1 MRINVLLVTLLI
13 SSLLWQIQ
21 PQVQAQDPRDHGKD
35 NQQLPI
41 FEEADLIP
49 LKSLPPLPVPGLYS
63 SPNAPVLPLV
73 VNNSL
78 HPYFRGAYNQAGLSC
93 GQAAFIGYNYTYEV
107 NRLRNLPANVTA
119 NQYPTH
125 FAWNWANGGNG
136 WYGASYFHTADLM
149 KHVGTPNV
157 VTYGGMSAGDGIRW
171 MTGYNNY
178 YLAMKNRIYD
188 AYSINVGTI
197 EGLQV
202 LKHYLHD
209 HLEGSPYGGLAN
221 FFANQPPL
229 QTLPAGTPEA
239 GKKVVIQWSSFSHAL
254 TVVGYNDLIRWDY
267 NGDGQYTNHLDING
281 DGIVDLRDWEIG
293 GLILVNSYGGVPNW
307 GNGGFAFMMYKTLA
321 EPYGAG
327 GIWNNSVHVMKP
339 KINSEPLLTMK
350 VTLKHD
356 SREKIRVVAGVSLNP
371 YATVPDVETD
381 FPIFNYQGAH
391 RPMQGEYTEE
401 AKTIEFGLDIT
412 SLLGYVP
419 SGHMAR
425 YFLKIYERDPGNQ
438 GTGTVLAYSL
448 MDYTNGVNEIMCPN
462 LPMPV
467 VENGITTLGINAAI
481 NYQPF
486 YITTDT
492 LPNAKFY
499 EPYSVQL
506 EADGG
511 SEPYHWFLKMNYDES
526 DSSQPFP
533 NVSTQQLTPTN
544 NTSGYAT
551 KALDFSFPFY
561 GKLYDT
567 LFIHVNGVVIFDR
580 QNYPWPYTHEPQ
592 TVFKAYKAIAPYNFN
607 LRLYTGQGIWYEGDE
622 NSATFRWKASINE
635 NTSSELN
642 FAVKLYPNGN
652 IEYYY
657 GSMVFPAETAW
668 IGGLSN
674 GDYRAFQYLSFTASP
689 VIQPNK
695 KIIFTAPDFV
705 PEFSLT
711 TGGVLHGTPTQVYE
725 NKMLKFMA
733 VDNNDLFTT
742 KTLSLN
748 TAGLMINA
756 VVHSGDDQI
765 IEFGETATLDIMIK
779 SMEPQA
785 ISNATM
791 TLGTDNPYIAMI
803 DSLHQF
809 ALLNP
814 GDSVILTNAFSFAV
828 STQVPDNHPLEFSLV
843 VTSANDSWSREL
855 YLTAHA
861 PNVKPVAVIIQDG
874 SNGVLDPGET
884 ADIAIQFKNLGGAAV
899 NNIEI
904 ILQTTNPNVTVNA
917 GQASIPGLLPGET
930 QFRTFN
936 ITASPNLNPGDII
949 TMTATITGHND
960 YQTSSPVVIVTSLSI
975 EDFESGSF
983 ASYPWQFS
991 GNKPWVIDNAG
1002 AWEGTYCAKSGAIT
1016 HNQSS
1021 VMFIEGETLM
1031 PDSIS
1036 FYRKVSSEANYDYLK
1051 FYINGALM
1059 GQWSGTVS
1067 WGRMAYAVSPGS
1079 NVFKWEY
1086 MKDGSV
1092 SNGSDCAWVDYIRFP
1107 VMGSCQP
1114 PHSLN
1119 ATNIT
1124 AHTALLQWF
1133 PGNTEMLWNLV
1144 YGSPGFDPNTQGVLI
1159 ENLEQTQYELSGL
1172 EPTSFYSFHVRSYCG
1187 SGAWSDWSGAALFVT
1202 TCDSY
1207 LLPFGESFSGASVN
1221 CWTFPQGQ
1229 GNWNFGSTYAPP
1241 SSVSGSPNAY
1251 FSWDPTLNNYNY
1263 SLTSPILSAQNMVNV
1278 AMDYLLFINNYDNTN
1293 LEQMSVEYKAINDNV
1308 WVLLEN
1314 FTNTGLGSS
1323 NAEYP
1328 RVNQSLAGMQGKQ
1341 FQVRFRA
1348 HGINSYSING
1358 WALDDVLIHG
1368 ETNPVIHGDA
1378 NCDGLVNVLDMV
1390 TIVNF
1395 IVGMNPQPFCFE
1407 NADINVDG
1415 LINVLDAVL
1424 TVNIILG
1431 GKPLLYAGL
1440 KSQTTHIFLT
1450 ESGIELE
1457 SDGTLAGV
1465 QFEISGF
1472 QPGEIRFELPNH
1484 EFRYVIN
1491 EKKLLGVVFSS
1502 TNQPIPAGR
1511 IKILSFLNSQTG
1523 SDWGN
1528 IISGNLNG
1536 EAVKTIG
1543 HRQTREIVD
1552 NHDPVVK
1559 IYPNPTSSEFTIDLN
1574 LPVASDTRICLLDMM
1589 GREILELHDGYLSG
1603 GRQRFVVGEGLLP
1616 KSGVYVVRIVMQD
1629 ETPGSAITITN
1640 RKVVVCE

>member
-1 MRINVLLVTLLI
+1 MRLKGLFTILFV
-13 SSLLWQIQ
+13 SSFLWQIHLR
-21 PQVQAQDPRDHGKD
+21 AQDTGKE

-49 LKSLPPLPVPGLYS
+49 LNSLPPLPVPGLYS
-63 SPNAPVLPLV
+63 SPNAPALPLV

-107 NRLRNLPANVTA
+107 NRVRDLPANVTA

-197 EGLQV
+197 DGLQI

-221 FFANQPPL
+221 FFANHPPL
-229 QTLPAGTPEA
+229 QTLPIGTPEA
-239 GKKVVIQWSSFSHAL
+239 GRKVVTQWSTFSHAL

-281 DGIVDLRDWEIG
+281 DGVVDLRDWEIG

-307 GNGGFAFMMYKTLA
+307 GDGGFAYMMYKTLA

-327 GIWNNSVHVMKP
+327 GIWNNTVHTLKP
-339 KINSEPLLTMK
+339 KVSSEPLLTMK
-350 VTLKHD
+350 VRLKHD

-371 YATVPDVETD
+371 NATVPDVETD

-401 AKTIEFGLDIT
+401 AKTIEFGLDLT

-419 SGHMAR
+419 GGQPAR
-425 YFLKIYERDPGNQ
+425 YFLKIFERDPENQ

-448 MDYTNGVNEIMCPN
+448 MNYTNGLNEIVCPN
-462 LPMPV
+462 LPTPM
-467 VENGITTLGINAAI
+467 VENGVTTLTINAAI
-481 NYQPF
+481 SYQSVI
-486 YITTDT
+486 ITNDS

-499 EPYSVQL
+499 QPYSVQL

-511 SEPYHWFLKMNYDES
+511 SEPYHWFLKMEYEES
-526 DSSQPFP
+526 DSSQEFP
-533 NVSTQQLTPTN
+533 NVTAQQLTPTN
-544 NTSGYAT
+544 NNSGYAT

-567 LFIHVNGVVIFDR
+567 LFIHVNGVIIFDR
-580 QNYPWPYTHEPQ
+580 QNYPWPYTHEPH
-592 TVFKAYKAIAPYNFN
+592 TVFKAYKAVAPYNFN
-607 LRLYTGQGIWYEGDE
+607 LNLLSGQGIWYEGDE

-635 NTSSELN
+635 NPSSELN

-657 GSMVFPAETAW
+657 GSMEFPSQTAW

-674 GDYRAFQYLSFTASP
+674 GDYRAYQYLSFTASP

-695 KIIFTAPDFV
+695 KVIFNAPDFV
-705 PEFSLT
+705 PELSLNT
-711 TGGVLHGTPTQVYE
+711 RGTLHGTPTQVYE
-725 NKMLKFMA
+725 NKLLKFMA

-742 KTLSLN
+742 KTLTLN

-765 IEFGETATLDIMIK
+765 IEFGETATLDIVIK

-785 ISNATM
+785 ISNAIM
-791 TLGTDNPYIAMI
+791 TLGTDDLDITMI
-803 DSLHQF
+803 DSLHQI

-814 GDSVILTNAFSFAV
+814 GDSILLTNAFSFAV
-828 STQVPDNHPLEFSLV
+828 SNQIPDNHPLQFDLV
-843 VTSANDSWSREL
+843 ITSADDSWSRQL
-855 YLTAHA
+855 HLTAWA
-861 PNVKPVAVIIQDG
+861 PVVKPVAVLIQDAG
-874 SNGVLDPGET
+874 NGVLDPGET
-884 ADIAIQFKNLGGAAV
+884 ADIAIQFKNLGGAGV
-899 NNIEI
+899 NSVQ
-904 ILQTTNPNVTVNA
+904 ILLHTSDPNVTINS
-917 GQASIPGLLPGET
+917 GLASIPALSPGEAH
-930 QFRTFN
+930 FRTFN

-949 TMTATITGHND
+949 TMTAAITGHND
-960 YQTSSPVVIVTSLSI
+960 YQSSSPVVIVTSLSI

-983 ASYPWQFS
+983 VSNPWQFS
-991 GNKPWVIDNAG
+991 GNQPWVIDNTG
-1002 AWEGTYCAKSGAIT
+1002 AWEGTYCARSGAIT

-1021 VMFIEGETLM
+1021 VMLLEGEVLM

-1051 FYINGALM
+1051 FYINGGLK
-1059 GQWSGTVS
+1059 GQWSGTVG
-1067 WGRMAYAVSPGS
+1067 WGRVVFPVLPGT

-1114 PHSLN
+1114 PHSLS

-1124 AHTALLQWF
+1124 AHTAQLQWS
-1133 PGNTEMLWNLV
+1133 PGNTEMLWDV
-1144 YGSPGFDPNTQGVLI
+1144 AYGAPGFDPNTQGVLI
-1159 ENLEQTQYELSGL
+1159 QNLEQTQFALSDL
-1172 EPTSFYSFHVRSYCG
+1172 EATTIYSFHVRSYCG
-1187 SGAWSDWSGAALFVT
+1187 NGVWSDWSGAVVFMT

-1207 LLPFGESFSGASVN
+1207 LLPFAEDFSGTTVE
-1221 CWTFPQGQ
+1221 CWSFPQGQ
-1229 GNWNFGSTYAPP
+1229 GNWNFGSQYAPP

-1251 FSWDPTLNNYNY
+1251 FAWDPTLSNYNF

-1278 AMDYLLFINNYDNTN
+1278 AVDYLLFINNYDNN
-1293 LEQMSVEYKAINDNV
+1293 NIEQMSVEFKAIDDTE
-1308 WVLLEN
+1308 WILLEN
-1314 FTNTGLGSS
+1314 FTNAGLGSS
-1323 NAEYP
+1323 NVEFQ
-1328 RVNQSLAGMQGKQ
+1328 RVNQPLPGVQDKQ

-1358 WALDDVLIHG
+1358 WGLDDVLVHG
-1368 ETNPVIHGDA
+1368 EINPVFHGDA
-1378 NCDGLVNVLDMV
+1378 NCDGVVNVLDLV
-1390 TIVNF
+1390 TIINY
-1395 IVGMNPQPFCFE
+1395 IVGMNPEPFCFA
-1407 NADINVDG
+1407 NADVNADG
-1415 LINVLDAVL
+1415 IINVLDAVL
-1424 TVNIILG
+1424 TVNIVLG
-1431 GKPLLYAGL
+1431 GKRALDAEM
-1440 KSQTTHIFLT
+1440 KSSPAQIFLT

-1457 SDGTLAGV
+1457 SDGTLAGL
-1465 QFEISGF
+1465 QFEVAGC
-1472 QPGEIRFELPNH
+1472 QNREIRLELSKH
-1484 EFRYVIN
+1484 EFRYALHDN
-1491 EKKLLGVVFSS
+1491 TLLGIIFSS
-1502 TNQPIPAGR
+1502 NNQPIPAGR
-1511 IKILSFLNSQTG
+1511 VRIVSFITG
-1523 SDWGN
+1523 KYCSEWGKVTA
-1528 IISGNLNG
+1528 GNLNG
-1536 EAVKTIG
+1536 TEVNVIKHQKTKEKAENQEAV
-1543 HRQTREIVD
+1543 VS
-1552 NHDPVVK
+1552 
-1559 IYPNPTSSEFTIDLN
+1559 IYPNPTANEFTIDVLN
-1574 LPVASDTRICLLDMM
+1574 PAESITQIFMLDLM
-1589 GREILELHDGYLSG
+1589 GREIAELHNDYLPE
-1603 GRQRFVVGEGLLP
+1603 GRQLIRIGEGLLP
-1616 KSGVYVVRIVMQD
+1616 KPGVYVVRIVRQPD
-1629 ETPGSAITITN
+1629 PSGQNQTTIN
-1640 RKVVVCE
+1640 KKVVICE